1 MRGETHPTNH
11 IRVLIIFTDNDA
23 YLPILIGK
31 NTSRITVSIFHK
43 VDQTIC
49 QTRLNTSDILTSC
62 VTHPECAPTHMNLD
76 SIANTNFSKNGSR
89 SQMNQLAHSGLTCLF
104 NKEPGINAIN
114 PAMITHGHLFDL

>member
-1 MRGETHPTNH
+1 MRGETHSTNH
-11 IRVLIIFTDNDA
+11 IWVLIIFTDNDT

-31 NTSRITVSIFHK
+31 NTSRITVSIFHR

-49 QTRLNTSDILTSC
+49 QTRLNTSDILTAC
-62 VTHPECAPTHMNLD
+62 VAHPQRTPTLMNLD

-89 SQMNQLAHSGLTCLF
+89 SQMNQLAHSSLTRLF
-104 NKEPGINAIN
+104 NKEPGINAID